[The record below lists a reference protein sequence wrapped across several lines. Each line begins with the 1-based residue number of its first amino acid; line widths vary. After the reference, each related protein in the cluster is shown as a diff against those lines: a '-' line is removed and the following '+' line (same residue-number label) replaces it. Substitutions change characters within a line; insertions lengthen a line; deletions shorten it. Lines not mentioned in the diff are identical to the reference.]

1 MSKIYENG
9 IYRELTAE
17 EIAQMKAEEK
27 RFAKT
32 QDYGE
37 LVENLIRRKYSLSA
51 ELAILRQRDSKP
63 AEFAEYNAYAEQCK
77 AEAKS
82 LLGGSV

>member
-1 MSKIYENG
+1 MKIAING
-9 IYRELTAE
+9 KVIDMEVEETAL
-17 EIAQMKAEEK
+17 EIPA
-27 RFAKT
+27 

-37 LVENLIRRKYSLSA
+37 LVESLIRRKYSLSA

-77 AEAKS
+77 AEAKRMIKED
-82 LLGGSV
+82 